1 MSFIYL
7 KVVRN
12 RIKYQSYLLTK
23 RFCYSETESL
33 KVWLTPFD
41 KGGMQT
47 LFANTRSLKKEK
59 KEKRSMMNALS
70 VVVATTLPS
79 IPVGPEFQTS

>member
-47 LFANTRSLKKEK
+47 LFANTRSLKKN
-59 KEKRSMMNALS
+59 EKRSMMNALS
-70 VVVATTLPS
+70 AVVATTLPS